1 MMAPVGYRQNQVRAN
16 VITSR
21 TTINS
26 NQMIPTKNKEITIKV
41 QSHLVHR
48 QHTLNIAHFHIFHVF
63 GSNKVELF
71 VKLSDVVIDQL

>member
-48 QHTLNIAHFHIFHVF
+48 QHTLNIAHFHVF

-71 VKLSDVVIDQL
+71 VKLSDVVFDQL